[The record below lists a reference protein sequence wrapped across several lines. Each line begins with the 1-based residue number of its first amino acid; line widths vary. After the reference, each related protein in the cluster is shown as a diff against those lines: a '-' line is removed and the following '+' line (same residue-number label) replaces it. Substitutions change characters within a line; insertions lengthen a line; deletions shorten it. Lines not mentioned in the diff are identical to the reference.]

1 MGDGEV
7 SKIWLVKYNAYG
19 LYWCQISLDIFLSLQ
34 PKMGG
39 LALVKDGNEVLAN
52 LGLENASYSDLMN
65 NLALLAG
72 VYLTA
77 SWLGL
82 TFFGGPKFMECNT
95 KVTVTAN

>member
-1 MGDGEV
+1 VGDGEI
-7 SKIWLVKYNAYG
+7 SRIWLVKYNAYG
-19 LYWCQISLDIFLSLQ
+19 LYWCQIISLDIFLSLQ

-72 VYLTA
+72 VYLTV

-82 TFFGGPKFMECNT
+82 TFGGPKFMDAT
-95 KVTVTAN
+95 PK

>member
-1 MGDGEV
+1 MLTVCIGA
-7 SKIWLVKYNAYG
+7 KFHLIN
-19 LYWCQISLDIFLSLQ
+19 IFLSLQ

-52 LGLENASYSDLMN
+52 LGLENASYSDLMS

-72 VYLTA
+72 VYFTA

-82 TFFGGPKFMECNT
+82 TFGGPKFMDAT
-95 KVTVTAN
+95 K